1 MINKDYRVR
10 RPQQYDSLISV
21 LKSEGVFS
29 SFKSVLVFAAVI
41 GFKQSKRIEFSDS
54 SEKIPLHIF
63 SDDVDIPLINCI
75 ALAETE
81 DVNILRRESFEKAL
95 IIFEEYACGGL
106 AYLEGVIDLAHCKES
121 IQRQI
126 QDLGDNNLTID
137 ITDLNL

>member
-1 MINKDYRVR
+1 MINRDYRVR

-21 LKSEGVFS
+21 LKAEGVFS
-29 SFKSVLVFAAVI
+29 SFKSVLIFAAAI
-41 GFKQSKRIEFSDS
+41 GFKQEKRIEFSDS

-63 SDDVDIPLINCI
+63 SEDIDIPLINCI
-75 ALAETE
+75 ALAETG

-106 AYLEGVIDLAHCKES
+106 EYLEGVIDTANCKES

-126 QDLGDNNLTID
+126 QDMGGYNLTTD
-137 ITDLNL
+137 ITNLNL